1 MNRIFIICVSL
12 VTVAE
17 NKLAENLTL
26 EVGDS
31 IWRENSVRSN
41 MQTETRVSSYSC
53 DVDFEKYLDLIA
65 III

>member
-31 IWRENSVRSN
+31 I
-41 MQTETRVSSYSC
+41 
-53 DVDFEKYLDLIA
+53 
-65 III
+65 